1 MINVTIYK
9 NQADE
14 YTAFRCKGHAGFAD
28 SGEDIVCSAVSVL
41 VINTINSVECLVSDE
56 FHLVTDSESGLI
68 DFSLKDG
75 YSQESV
81 LLIRS
86 LVLGLQGIQKNYGTE
101 YIMLLFKEV

>member
-9 NQADE
+9 NQLEE
-14 YTAFRCKGHAGFAD
+14 YTAFQCKGHAGFAI
-28 SGEDIVCSAVSVL
+28 SGEDIVCSAVSAL
-41 VINTINSVECLVSDE
+41 VINTINSVEYLVSDE
-56 FHLVTDSESGLI
+56 FELVTDSESGLI

-75 YSQESV
+75 YSSESV

-86 LVLGLQGIQKNYGTE
+86 LVLGLLGIQKNYGTE